1 MFYDSKNRAIKL
13 ACNKAE
19 KSLEQSILSFEDSK
33 EINISAWWDKEPYN
47 DYCVDTHSGKIVL
60 ERLDEDYMTTEIK
73 ENIGE
78 FRCYYFYKY
87 DPQGDYLDIFDNA
100 DAISGDLSVAIGTL
114 MRSKKWEN
122 VYNFS
127 TGVLYIERFYIKPAF
142 RGKKLG
148 YLIFP
153 VLVDVFSK
161 RKDSIVTIIPAPLN
175 DMVKDLGRQEET
187 LKGTLEYQLALTK
200 MQGFIKKF
208 GFKQLGNSEVW
219 AAAVMDKGLV
229 T

>member
-1 MFYDSKNRAIKL
+1 MFYDSENRAVKL
-13 ACNKAE
+13 ACKKAE
-19 KSLEQSILSFEDSK
+19 KNIDQSIVSFEDSK
-33 EINISAWWDKEPYN
+33 KVDISAWWRKGPYN
-47 DYCVDTHSGKIVL
+47 DYCVDTHSGRIVL
-60 ERLDEDYMTTEIK
+60 EHLDEDCELGIK

-87 DPQGDYLDIFDNA
+87 NPQGDYLDIFDNA

-114 MRSKKWEN
+114 RRSKKWEN

-153 VLVDVFSK
+153 VLVDIFSK

-175 DMVKDLGRQEET
+175 DMVKDLGREKET
-187 LKGTLEYQLALTK
+187 IKGTLEYQLVLTK
-200 MQGFIKKF
+200 MQRFIKKF

-219 AAAVMDKGLV
+219 AAAVMNKGMA